1 MRKVAILVVVI
12 MMAITHAAFA
22 GMESGDKKIQVQ
34 GAVSNETNS
43 ENDDSSST
51 TSIQLTFNYFFTS
64 NISIGGT
71 WWGNSTVSEY
81 ENGNENESTN
91 NFLLLRGDFYLGS
104 ATSKAVPYIGVHG
117 GQNNYTSKYTSEYGT
132 SEYSGSTSAV
142 GWHGGLKIFATENTS
157 WNLELNSTTYTPEV
171 EEGEEEYD
179 ETNTQFLVGFSY
191 YF

>member
-1 MRKVAILVVVI
+1 MKKVAILVVVI
-12 MMAITHAAFA
+12 LVAITHAAFA
-22 GMESGDKKIQVQ
+22 GMESGDKEIQVQ
-34 GAVSNETNS
+34 GAVSKFTNS
-43 ENDDSSST
+43 EDDDSSST

-71 WWGNSTVSEY
+71 WWGNNTVYEPEVGDKSTY
-81 ENGNENESTN
+81 TN

-117 GQNNYTSKYTSEYGT
+117 GQSNRTVERGDYES
-132 SEYSGSTSAV
+132 SGSTSAA

-157 WNLELNSTTYTPEV
+157 WNLEINSTTYTPEV
-171 EEGEEEYD
+171 EEDEEEYD